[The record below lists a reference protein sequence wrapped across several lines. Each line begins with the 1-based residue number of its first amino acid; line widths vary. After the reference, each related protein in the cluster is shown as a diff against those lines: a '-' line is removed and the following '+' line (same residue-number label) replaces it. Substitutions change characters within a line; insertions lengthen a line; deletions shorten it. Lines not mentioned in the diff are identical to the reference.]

1 MEQKSFKEMRVNVP
15 PNDFSETLKRD
26 SPEELDIHLPP
37 EEFKDIAVE
46 QLTESPSKLFRQS
59 SGL

>member
-46 QLTESPSKLFRQS
+46 QLTESPSKLFR
-59 SGL
+59 